1 MLNLENRKTRK
12 KAKFINGEIVHV
24 DVIIP
29 NENDKK
35 CLTEDEKKA
44 LKHASWIADG
54 AGMYGYV
61 NDPFKGKSQN
71 PYYNERI
78 EKLSI
83 ECYRNEKNRNGH
95 F

>member
-1 MLNLENRKTRK
+1 MLDLKNRETRK

-35 CLTEDEKKA
+35 CLTENEKKA
-44 LKHASWIADG
+44 LKHASFVADG
-54 AGMYGYV
+54 GGIYGYV
-61 NDPFKGKSQN
+61 SDPFKGKSQN

-78 EKLSI
+78 EKLSK
-83 ECYRNEKNRNGH
+83 ECFRREENRNGD